1 MVIFG
6 GLEIVAG
13 GYLVHRHY
21 KHKNAKKRQADE
33 VEARRH
39 NTFPGTR
46 PQCYYQQ
53 THYVPPQQQQQQPV
67 IQPQKYACYAPGPSS
82 PQQHQPNYPQPYQAQ
97 PYEQPR
103 PTPPQHTQSFSIPR
117 RPLPDQKPQ
126 IIIEPSLHRTDSFA
140 TLSRMP
146 IANGYRPQG
155 LPEDPS
161 PVLPPRHQATAG
173 LQPATT
179 HGVYGNAGFSVST
192 PAFGATPTSPGLTY
206 TMGTGQQMFGAHS
219 VDDNWETY
227 QRPSNG
233 QPHYAPTVAS
243 TQLGER
249 DPPPP
254 YAP

>member
-13 GYLVHRHY
+13 GYLIQRHY

-39 NTFPGTR
+39 NTFPGAR
-46 PQCYYQQ
+46 PQCYYQP
-53 THYVPPQQQQQQPV
+53 TQQPV
-67 IQPQKYACYAPGPSS
+67 IQTQKYAYYAPGPSS
-82 PQQHQPNYPQPYQAQ
+82 PQQHQQPYSQPYQGQ
-97 PYEQPR
+97 SYGQPR
-103 PTPPQHTQSFSIPR
+103 PVPPQHTQSFSIPR

-155 LPEDPS
+155 LPEDPP
-161 PVLPPRHQATAG
+161 PVLPPRQHATG

-192 PAFGATPTSPGLTY
+192 PAFGATPTSPALTY
-206 TMGTGQQMFGAHS
+206 TIGTGQQALGGHS

-227 QRPSNG
+227 QRPSNNA
-233 QPHYAPTVAS
+233 HANYAPTEAS

>member
-1 MVIFG
+1 
-6 GLEIVAG
+6 
-13 GYLVHRHY
+13 VHRHY

-39 NTFPGTR
+39 NTFPGAR
-46 PQCYYQQ
+46 PPCHYQHQ
-53 THYVPPQQQQQQPV
+53 QPQYAPPQYQQPV
-67 IQPQKYACYAPGPSS
+67 TPQQKYACYAPGASNPQQLYQQPCS
-82 PQQHQPNYPQPYQAQ
+82 PQSYA
-97 PYEQPR
+97 QPR
-103 PTPPQHTQSFSIPR
+103 PEPPRHTQSFNIPR
-117 RPLPDQKPQ
+117 RPVPDRKPQ
-126 IIIEPSLHRTDSFA
+126 IIIEPSLQRTDSFA

-146 IANGYRPQG
+146 IANGYRPQD
-155 LPEDPS
+155 LPEDRS
-161 PVLPPRHQATAG
+161 PVLPPRRLVTGG

-206 TMGTGQQMFGAHS
+206 TMATAQQALAGHS

-227 QRPSNG
+227 EHSVDGR
-233 QPHYAPTVAS
+233 PHYAPTEAS